1 MGICGGIWQGPI
13 RLYGDHV
20 LAIWRCPEGDASSRW
35 LIDIRTDL
43 FLPPTITIAATPTA
57 RAESDPL
64 AELARLIGQT
74 DPFGAAAKAPHPL
87 QSRANVR
94 PQL

>member
-1 MGICGGIWQGPI
+1 MVMAG
-13 RLYGDHV
+13 
-20 LAIWRCPEGDASSRW
+20 WRCPEGDASSRW

-43 FLPPTITIAATPTA
+43 FLPTPTMIAARTRLRPA
-57 RAESDPL
+57 KGESDPL

-74 DPFGAAAKAPHPL
+74 DPFGSGAKTPHPL

-94 PQL
+94 TAI